1 MSAPLP
7 PLNALRSFDAA
18 ARHLSFVRAAAE
30 LGVTPGAVSHQ
41 VRQLEAWLG
50 QTLFERRAKGVALT
64 ALGRDYGARLRA
76 IFDQIAAATRGA
88 RQPAAPPRVV
98 LRCQYSLAAKWLAP
112 RLAAFRA
119 VHPDIELSVLA
130 RRYHPDPR
138 AEGADLAI
146 YYSRGP
152 LPGIRQDKLFAGKVI
167 VVAAPTLAEAL
178 PRRPRPADLL
188 GQPLLHTATADRGWS
203 EPDWATWF
211 AAAGIELASPPPGLR
226 FNLAQLT
233 LEACLAGAGFALI
246 HDVFA
251 APHLARGELVRP
263 LSLALPAP
271 HAYSLL
277 APSAALRR
285 EEVRRVRDWLLGQ
298 AGG

>member
-1 MSAPLP
+1 MAAPLP

-41 VRQLEAWLG
+41 VRQLEEWLG
-50 QTLFERRAKGVALT
+50 HALFERRAKGVTLT
-64 ALGRDYGARLRA
+64 PLGRDYGSRLRA

-88 RQPAAPPRVV
+88 RQPAAPPRVI
-98 LRCQYSLAAKWLAP
+98 LRCQYSVAAKWLAP

-119 VHPDIELSVLA
+119 AHPDIELRVLA
-130 RRYHPDPR
+130 RRYHTDPR

-152 LPGIRQDKLFAGKVI
+152 LPGIRQDRLFAGKVI
-167 VVAAPTLAEAL
+167 VVAAPALAETL
-178 PRRPRPADLL
+178 PRRPRAADLL
-188 GQPLLHTATADRGWS
+188 ERPLLHTWTADRGWS

-211 AAAGIELASPPPGLR
+211 AAAGIELPGPPPGLG
-226 FNLAQLT
+226 FNLAHLT
-233 LEACLAGAGFALI
+233 LEACLGGAGFALI
-246 HDVFA
+246 HELFA

-263 LSLALPAP
+263 LALALPAP
-271 HAYSLL
+271 HAYALL
-277 APSAALRR
+277 APAAALKR
-285 EEVRRVRDWLLGQ
+285 EEVRRVRDWLVAQ
-298 AGG
+298 AGN